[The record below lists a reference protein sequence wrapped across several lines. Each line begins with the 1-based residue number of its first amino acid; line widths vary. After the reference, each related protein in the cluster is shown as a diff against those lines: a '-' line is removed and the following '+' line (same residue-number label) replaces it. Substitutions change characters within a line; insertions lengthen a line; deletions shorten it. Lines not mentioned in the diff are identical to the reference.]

1 MPPSIL
7 PRSALQRLTGCAHAV
22 LASWSVAACRWP
34 GATVLVTVL
43 LSVLAGWYSAEAL
56 RINTSTTDMIAPE
69 TPFRRDAEAYRKA
82 FPFADDQIVVV
93 VDSPSPDQSD
103 AAALRLAE
111 LMRGH
116 PDALAEVEVPSA
128 DPYFRR
134 YGLLFLDTAAL
145 QDLATRLAGAQA
157 ALGALNEAP
166 NLRGLAGMFDLV
178 LEHAGENAPA
188 ALADLMNRLAASTE
202 SVAAG
207 TPEPVSWTGLVK
219 LNEQERFG
227 NRRFVTAR
235 PVLSDA
241 SFGRGRPALEA
252 VRSAVTAIKG
262 EPSGVGVEAHITGA
276 IALRQ
281 TELDTVEDTAGL
293 ATVLSF
299 VLVVAV
305 LTAGMRSWRMILCMM
320 ITLVLGLTLSA
331 GLAALT
337 VGRLNLISVT
347 CAVIFFGLGD
357 DFGSHLG
364 LRYQEERR
372 RGRPVRAAVL
382 EAARGVGPPLALST
396 VCAIIGFLSFVPTDY
411 LGLAE
416 FGVISGLG
424 MVVALVISLT
434 LLPALFILLP
444 PGPGVVTVER
454 ESRGFAA
461 WMTRHNSAL
470 LVLTALTVLGSLAA
484 LPLVRLDV
492 NPLNLQD
499 RRTEAVRT
507 YRELATV
514 PQTSPYSI
522 NILEPDLAAAQAT
535 ADRLRGNET
544 VGGVRTFAGFIPKDQ
559 EAKLPIIGDMA
570 LLLGPSLA
578 APAANTADAAPL
590 STAER
595 AKAVAA
601 LRTALARFAVGDGGT
616 PEARAAAQRF
626 AGALERI
633 PLQDG
638 PALAT
643 LDRVL
648 TGGIPPLLQR
658 LREGLEV
665 EWPVTVADVPDS
677 IRRRWI
683 APDGR
688 ARVEVLPTHD
698 ISDGR
703 DMARFADA
711 VLAMAPHATGAPV
724 TVTQAGRIVL
734 RAFAEAT
741 ALTLVLIAL
750 LLLAVQRSLKGIVLI
765 LAPLAVAALW
775 TMAVAGLL
783 DIPFNFANV
792 IVIPLLFALG
802 VSSSIHM
809 VARGQEL
816 ERAGSSGA
824 DDGGA
829 DYGMDLLITSTPLAV
844 LVSTLTTSTAF
855 ATLAISSHRGLASMG
870 MLLAIAI
877 TFTVV
882 SALIVLPSLMIGWH
896 RWSRR
901 RTAAGAP
908 TSPIRR

>member
-1 MPPSIL
+1 MTDFARSIL
-7 PRSALQRLTGCAHAV
+7 R
-22 LASWSVAACRWP
+22 SWSAAACRRP
-34 GATVLVTVL
+34 VVTVLMFLL
-43 LSVLAGWYSAEAL
+43 LSVLAGWYSAEVL
-56 RINTSTTDMIAPE
+56 RINTSTTDMIAPDV
-69 TPFRRDAEAYRKA
+69 PFRRDAERYRQS

-93 VDSPSPDQSD
+93 VDSDSADRSD

-111 LMRGH
+111 LMRAR

-134 YGLLFLDTAAL
+134 NGLLFLDAPAL

-166 NLRGLAGMFDLV
+166 NLRGLAGMVDLV
-178 LEHAGENAPA
+178 LEHTGEHTGENAPA
-188 ALADLMNRLAASTE
+188 ALSDLIDRLAAATAG
-202 SVAAG
+202 VADG
-207 TPEPVSWTGLVK
+207 KPEPVSWTGLVK
-219 LNEQERFG
+219 LNEDERFG

-235 PVLSDA
+235 PVLRET
-241 SFGRGRPALEA
+241 SFGRGRPAMDA
-252 VRSAVTAIKG
+252 VRSAVTAIRG
-262 EPSGVGVEAHITGA
+262 EPAGLGVEARVTGA
-276 IALRQ
+276 VALRQ
-281 TELDTVEDTAGL
+281 TELDTVQDTAGL

-299 VLVVAV
+299 VLVVTV
-305 LTAGMRSWRMILCMM
+305 LTVGMRSWRMILCMM
-320 ITLVLGLTLSA
+320 VTLVLGLTLNA

-347 CAVIFFGLGD
+347 CAVMFFGLGD

-364 LRYQEERR
+364 LRYQEERQ

-382 EAARGVGPPLALST
+382 NAARNVGPPLALST
-396 VCAIIGFLSFVPTDY
+396 ACAIIGFLSFVPTDY
-411 LGLAE
+411 RGLAE

-444 PGPGVVTVER
+444 PGPGVVRVKR
-454 ESRGFAA
+454 EDRRFAA
-461 WMTRHNSAL
+461 WMTRHNGAL
-470 LVLTALTVLGSLAA
+470 LALTALTVLGSLAA

-507 YRELATV
+507 YRDLATA
-514 PQTSPYSI
+514 PRTSPYAI

-535 ADRLRGNET
+535 ADRLRGNAE

-559 EAKLPIIGDMA
+559 EAKLPIIADMA

-578 APAANTADAAPL
+578 APADVVPL
-590 STAER
+590 TTAER
-595 AKAVAA
+595 AEAVAVLRAA
-601 LRTALARFAVGDGGT
+601 LDRFAAGEGGT

-626 AGALERI
+626 GAALGRI
-633 PLQDG
+633 PPQD
-638 PALAT
+638 ALALAA
-643 LDRVL
+643 LDQAL
-648 TGGIPPLLQR
+648 TGGVPPLLER

-665 EWPVTVADVPDS
+665 ERPVTAADVPDS

-683 APDGR
+683 APDGQ

-698 ISDGR
+698 ISDSR
-703 DMARFADA
+703 DMARFAEA
-711 VLAMAPHATGAPV
+711 VLAVAPHATGAPV

-741 ALTLVLIAL
+741 ALTLVLIVL
-750 LLLAVQRSLKGIVLI
+750 LLLVVQRSLKGIVLI
-765 LAPLAVAALW
+765 LAPLMVAALW
-775 TMAVAGLL
+775 TMAAAGLL

-816 ERAGSSGA
+816 ERAGSRSG
-824 DDGGA
+824 DYGGA
-829 DYGMDLLITSTPLAV
+829 DYGMGLLVTSTPLAV

-896 RWSRR
+896 RWSRC
-901 RTAAGAP
+901 RTSEGVR

>member
-1 MPPSIL
+1 MMDL
-7 PRSALQRLTGCAHAV
+7 ARSVLQ
-22 LASWSVAACRWP
+22 SWSVAACRWP
-34 GATVLVTVL
+34 KVTVLVSLL
-43 LSVLAGWYSAEAL
+43 LSVLAGWYSAEVL
-56 RINTSTTDMIAPE
+56 RISTSTSDMIAPDV
-69 TPFRRDAEAYRKA
+69 PFRRDAERYRQA

-93 VDSPSPDQSD
+93 VDSPAADRSD

-111 LMRGH
+111 LMRAH
-116 PDALAEVEVPSA
+116 PEALAEVEVPSA

-134 YGLLFLDTAAL
+134 NGLLFLDASAL

-166 NLRGLAGMFDLV
+166 NLRGLAGMVDLV
-178 LEHAGENAPA
+178 LGHAGENAPA
-188 ALADLMNRLAASTE
+188 ALSDLIGRLADAATG
-202 SVAAG
+202 VADG
-207 TPEPVSWTGLVK
+207 KPEPVSWTGLVK
-219 LNEQERFG
+219 LNDDERFG
-227 NRRFVTAR
+227 NQRFVTAR
-235 PVLSDA
+235 PVLGEA
-241 SFGRGRPALEA
+241 SFGRGRPAMDA
-252 VRSAVTAIKG
+252 VRGAIAAIKQESAG
-262 EPSGVGVEAHITGA
+262 LGVEARVTGA
-276 IALRQ
+276 VALRQ

-293 ATVLSF
+293 ATILSF

-305 LTAGMRSWRMILCMM
+305 LTVGMRSWRMILCMM
-320 ITLVLGLTLSA
+320 VTLILGLTLNA

-347 CAVIFFGLGD
+347 CAVMFFGLGD

-364 LRYQEERR
+364 LRYQEERQ

-396 VCAIIGFLSFVPTDY
+396 VCAIFGFLSFVPTDY
-411 LGLAE
+411 RGLAE

-424 MVVALVISLT
+424 MVIALVISLT

-444 PGPGVVTVER
+444 PGPGVVRVAR
-454 ESRGFAA
+454 EDRGFAA

-470 LVLTALTVLGSLAA
+470 LALTVLTVLGSLAA

-507 YRELATV
+507 YRDLATA
-514 PQTSPYSI
+514 PRTSPYAI
-522 NILEPDLAAAQAT
+522 NILEPDLAAAQAV
-535 ADRLRGNET
+535 ADHLRGNAE
-544 VGGVRTFAGFIPKDQ
+544 VGGVRTFAGFIPKNQD
-559 EAKLPIIGDMA
+559 AKLPIIADMA

-578 APAANTADAAPL
+578 TPTDVEPL
-590 STAER
+590 STEER
-595 AKAVAA
+595 AEAVAVLHAA
-601 LRTALARFAVGDGGT
+601 LGRFSTEKGGA

-626 AGALERI
+626 AAALERVS
-633 PLQDG
+633 PKDA
-638 PALAT
+638 PALAA
-643 LDRVL
+643 LDQTL
-648 TGGIPPLLQR
+648 TGGVPPLLER

-665 EWPVTVADVPDS
+665 ERPVTAADVPDT

-683 APDGR
+683 SPDGL

-698 ISDGR
+698 ISDSR
-703 DMARFADA
+703 DMARFAEA
-711 VLAMAPHATGAPV
+711 VLTVAPHATGAPV
-724 TVTQAGRIVL
+724 TVTQAGWIVL

-741 ALTLVLIAL
+741 GLTLLLIVL
-750 LLLAVQRSLKGIVLI
+750 LLLVVQRSLKGIVLI
-765 LAPLAVAALW
+765 LAPLVVAALW
-775 TMAVAGLL
+775 TMAAAGLL

-816 ERAGSSGA
+816 ERAGARGV
-824 DDGGA
+824 DHGGA
-829 DYGMDLLITSTPLAV
+829 DYGMDLLVTSTPLAV

-901 RTAAGAP
+901 RTAEGAR
-908 TSPIRR
+908 TSPIRQ